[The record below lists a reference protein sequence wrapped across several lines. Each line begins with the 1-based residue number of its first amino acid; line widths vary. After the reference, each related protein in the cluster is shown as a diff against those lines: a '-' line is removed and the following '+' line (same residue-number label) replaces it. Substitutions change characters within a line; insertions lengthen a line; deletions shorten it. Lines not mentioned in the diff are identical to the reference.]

1 MAKAGTR
8 RRPVVDC
15 SKDPSRTKQSERDAC
30 DINQIMDR
38 FKRTGILPPVARE
51 GFYADVSELGGY
63 REVLDRVKEAEVYF
77 AQLPANLRAEFGNDA
92 AQFLDFVSEASQD
105 ELAAHGL
112 VESPEK
118 APGSAADIAAE
129 AKGTGT

>member
-15 SKDPSRTKQSERDAC
+15 SKDPSRTRQSEAEAC
-30 DINQIMDR
+30 DINKIIER

-51 GFYADVSELGGY
+51 GFYADVCELGGY
-63 REVLDRVKEAEVYF
+63 REVLDRVQEAELYF
-77 AQLPANLRAEFGNDA
+77 MKLPATLRAEFGNDPA
-92 AQFLDFVSEASQD
+92 AFLDFVAEATPD
-105 ELAAHGL
+105 ELEAHGL
-112 VESPEK
+112 VEASEK
-118 APGSAADIAAE
+118 APSGPADIAAE